1 MKKPLFSLFFS
12 LFLLMINPN
21 NIFSQDNTLKEI
33 TQKEIKLTT
42 TTNQKIKINT
52 LFELVNYYQANNLTT
67 ATNYRK
73 SLEKL
78 VDSNSSRRME
88 LDILIVKENLL
99 KEDFDVTFKQIVALK
114 QELQKNYNEDLFLD
128 LTYLEA
134 QYYNQK
140 RDFEKSKKI
149 VEQVLKKHKNSR
161 KIIIA
166 DFYLLKASILQKEPK
181 IESSIAEIEKAKKI
195 YAINN
200 NVAHLNKCRIIT
212 AYNYLFSKNYEKALI
227 SANEALQSNTT
238 KKSNYDL
245 MREELAIGT
254 VYFFLPQY
262 DMSKKHLTAAI
273 KLNKK
278 GNFNYE
284 VINSIAMRYI
294 NLADFELGNY
304 DAVIQYCINQLKS
317 VKEQYNKYG
326 LHYQLA
332 VTYNKTKNF
341 IEAKKQLGLMENIL
355 YRNKNFT
362 SIDQIEYF
370 TEAAIT
376 EAGLGNYKKAYDY
389 SKKYNEKYS
398 AITDSINAKLTIE
411 NQARFEL
418 KEKDLILRN
427 LKIKEQTSQLKLIQS
442 ENQKNIL
449 IAIVLFGLF
458 LGAISYFLYL
468 KIKKKNYILQE
479 KNLLIAQQNL
489 AINNSNAAIKKTFTI
504 ISHDLRDPFNAILGF
519 TSYILDNFKEI
530 EPEVLKKQIYS
541 IHNAANKN
549 YELTQQLLLWSL
561 KQQDGFVL
569 QKQNYLLSD
578 LIKATMEKLDFLA
591 NQKNIKIIFENPKEI
606 IYSLDANIISNVMH
620 NIITNSIK
628 FSNRNENILINVTN
642 ENNNLKITIKDTGK
656 GMTEEELQELNSK
669 TNYETFNYLKSN
681 GHYKGGFGLLYSKE
695 LIAMHK
701 GKLHFDSKINE
712 GTTVSLVL

>member
-1 MKKPLFSLFFS
+1 MKNPLFSLILIFVFN
-12 LFLLMINPN
+12 LFAIN
-21 NIFSQDNTLKEI
+21 SYCQDYTNKEI
-33 TQKEIKLTT
+33 TQKEKIVNITT
-42 TTNQKIKINT
+42 DQKIKINT
-52 LFELVNYYQANNLTT
+52 LFELVNYYQANNVTT

-78 VDSNSSRRME
+78 VDSTSSRRME
-88 LDILIVKENLL
+88 LDILIVKETLL
-99 KEDFDVTFKQIVALK
+99 KEDFDATIKQIIALK
-114 QELQKNYNEDLFLD
+114 QELQKKYNEDIFLD

-134 QYYNQK
+134 QYYNKQ

-149 VEQVLKKHKNSR
+149 VEQVLKKYKNSR
-161 KIIIA
+161 KILIA
-166 DFYLLKASILQKEPK
+166 DFYLLKGSILQQESK
-181 IESSIAEIEKAKKI
+181 IEASMADIEKAKKI
-195 YAINN
+195 CAINK
-200 NVAHLNKCRIIT
+200 NVARLNKCRILT
-212 AYNYLFSKNYEKALI
+212 AYNYLFSKNFEKALI
-227 SANEALQSNTT
+227 TANEALQSNTT

-254 VYFFLPQY
+254 VYFFLAQY

-284 VINSIAMRYI
+284 EFNSVAMRYI
-294 NLADFELGNY
+294 NLADYELGNY

-317 VKEQYNKYG
+317 VKKQYTKYA

-355 YRNKNFT
+355 YSNKNFT
-362 SIDQIEYF
+362 NIDHIEYF

-376 EAGLGNYKKAYDY
+376 EAGLGNYKIAYEY
-389 SKKYNEKYS
+389 SQKYNEKYS
-398 AITDSINAKLTIE
+398 AITDSINAKQTIE

-418 KEKDLILRN
+418 NEKELKLKGS
-427 LKIKEQTSQLKLIQS
+427 KIKEQKALLNLVESKK
-442 ENQKNIL
+442 EKNIL
-449 IAIVLFGLF
+449 IFFLLFLLF
-458 LGAISYFLYL
+458 LGFVNIFFARRVYYKNKKLAFQQ
-468 KIKKKNYILQE
+468 KIIQE
-479 KNLLIAQQNL
+479 KNETIEK
-489 AINNSNAAIKKTFTI
+489 SNKTIKKTFTI

-519 TSYILDNFKEI
+519 TGYILDNFKEI
-530 EPEVLKKQIYS
+530 EPEDLKKQISS

-549 YELTQQLLLWSL
+549 YELTQQLLHWSL

-569 QKQNYLLSD
+569 QTQNYLLSD
-578 LIKATMEKLDFLA
+578 IIKTTIENLDFLA

-606 IYSLDANIISNVMH
+606 TYCLDANIISNAMH
-620 NIITNSIK
+620 NIITNAIK
-628 FSNRNENILINVTN
+628 FSNQNESIIIHVTK
-642 ENNNLKITIKDTGK
+642 ENNNLTITIKDTGK
-656 GMTEEELQELNSK
+656 GMTEEQLQELNSN

-681 GHYKGGFGLLYSKE
+681 GHYNGGFGLLYSKE